1 MKEKTRTIL
10 IPEYMQEFQCIGSAC
25 EDTCCA
31 GWRVTVD
38 KRTFQK
44 YRTTRHPD
52 LKAMLKE
59 NVKRNRASKSDAD
72 YASIKMDNS
81 GRCTMLDGDN
91 LCKIQKELGA
101 ELLSNTC
108 AVYPRTF
115 NKVDNIM
122 EKSATLSCP
131 EIARLA
137 LLNKNGIG
145 FIEQQEPADTR
156 GAISKNLGLK
166 GREELFWELRIFA
179 IRLLQDRRTTLD
191 NRLIILGL
199 FLQKLESLSLT
210 ERKKQ
215 LVSLQEGFEARIGN
229 KEFLNSLEQLPTNLS
244 FQISMCKNLLA
255 YRAEASINSQ
265 RYVECVSEMIKGLEI
280 TDTVKNE
287 VLIGNYQKAYKENYQ
302 PFIER
307 HEYIL
312 ENYLVNYIFKDL
324 FPYDKGSFLD
334 SFVML
339 VTNFA
344 LIKMH
349 LIGMAKYH
357 EELNVDLVIKLIQSY
372 SKTIEHNQLYLTNV
386 EKLLKDSGYSTIA
399 HMVVLIKN

>member
-166 GREELFWELRIFA
+166 GREELF
-179 IRLLQDRRTTLD
+179 
-191 NRLIILGL
+191 
-199 FLQKLESLSLT
+199 
-210 ERKKQ
+210 
-215 LVSLQEGFEARIGN
+215 
-229 KEFLNSLEQLPTNLS
+229 
-244 FQISMCKNLLA
+244 
-255 YRAEASINSQ
+255 
-265 RYVECVSEMIKGLEI
+265 
-280 TDTVKNE
+280 
-287 VLIGNYQKAYKENYQ
+287 
-302 PFIER
+302 
-307 HEYIL
+307 
-312 ENYLVNYIFKDL
+312 
-324 FPYDKGSFLD
+324 
-334 SFVML
+334 
-339 VTNFA
+339 
-344 LIKMH
+344 
-349 LIGMAKYH
+349 
-357 EELNVDLVIKLIQSY
+357 
-372 SKTIEHNQLYLTNV
+372 
-386 EKLLKDSGYSTIA
+386 
-399 HMVVLIKN
+399 